1 MVHRE
6 RVVKFVGRED
16 ELGQILACFSARS
29 DRSPRVMILHALGG
43 QGKSQIA
50 LEYCR
55 RSRQTYRGIFWINA
69 NSEALVL
76 QSFQRML
83 MKLTSSPSSPLPQD
97 AEERVEM
104 VKHVLEYWQ
113 ERWLIVFDNY
123 DDPIAFPRIRRFI
136 PSGKW
141 LHYQIFLVDRSIQLV
156 MVMS

>member
-1 MVHRE
+1 MIHRE

-29 DRSPRVMILHALGG
+29 DQSPRVMILHALGG

-50 LEYCR
+50 LEYCH

-83 MKLTSSPSSPLPQD
+83 MKLTSSSPSSLPQD

-104 VKHVLEYWQ
+104 VKRALEHWQ

-123 DDPIAFPRIRRFI
+123 DDPIAFPRIRRFT

-141 LHYQIFLVDRSIQLV
+141 LHC
-156 MVMS
+156 

>member
-1 MVHRE
+1 
-6 RVVKFVGRED
+6 
-16 ELGQILACFSARS
+16 
-29 DRSPRVMILHALGG
+29 MIVHALGG

-76 QSFQRML
+76 QFFQRMF
-83 MKLTSSPSSPLPQD
+83 MKLTSSSSSSIPQD
-97 AEERVEM
+97 AEETVEM

-123 DDPIAFPRIRRFI
+123 DDPDAFPRIRRFI
-136 PSGKW
+136 PSGRW
-141 LHYQIFLVDRSIQLV
+141 FALPNILG
-156 MVMS
+156 

>member
-1 MVHRE
+1 MVRRE

-29 DRSPRVMILHALGG
+29 DRSPRVMILDGVGG

-76 QSFQRML
+76 QFFQRMH
-83 MKLTSSPSSPLPQD
+83 MKLTSPSPSSVPQD
-97 AEERVEM
+97 VEETVEM
-104 VKHVLEYWQ
+104 VKHILENWQ

-123 DDPIAFPRIRRFI
+123 DDPHASPRIRRFI
-136 PSGKW
+136 PSGRW
-141 LHYQIFLVDRSIQLV
+141 SYYQIFLVDTSIQLA
-156 MVMS
+156 MVIS